1 MQTQSIQPQTPPAK
15 RRSFVIGVAGGSGSG
30 KSTVARNLIKAITPD
45 EIAYLQQDC
54 YYHDL
59 RHLSYEE
66 RCDVNFDHP
75 GSLDD
80 DLLLA
85 HLDQLAQ
92 GQAIDRP
99 IYDFSNHARLPES
112 ERVEAHRVVVVEGI
126 LVFAHPL
133 LRERMDIKVFVDTD
147 PDIRIIRRMLRDVS
161 ERGRSVDSIIA
172 QYLKTVRP
180 MHNEFVEPSK
190 RFADI
195 VIPEGGN
202 NKVALDMLIAKVR
215 SVLAS

>member
-1 MQTQSIQPQTPPAK
+1 MTAAQQHRP
-15 RRSFVIGVAGGSGSG
+15 SFVIGVAGGSGSG
-30 KSTVARNLIKAITPD
+30 KSTVARNLIGAVAAD
-45 EIAYLQQDC
+45 QIAYIQQDC

-66 RCDVNFDHP
+66 RCAVNFDHP
-75 GSLDD
+75 EAFDD

-85 HLDQLAQ
+85 HLEQLAA
-92 GQAIDRP
+92 GRSIERP
-99 IYDFSNHARLPES
+99 FYDFANHARLAETETVQP
-112 ERVEAHRVVVVEGI
+112 RPVIVVEGI
-126 LVFAHPL
+126 LVFANPA
-133 LRERMDIKVFVDTD
+133 LRDRMDIKVFVDTD

-161 ERGRSVDSIIA
+161 ERGRSIDSIIG

-180 MHNEFVEPSK
+180 MHMEFVEPSK

-215 SVLAS
+215 SVLAH

>member
-1 MQTQSIQPQTPPAK
+1 MQTQTVNTASQTS
-15 RRSFVIGVAGGSGSG
+15 RRQSFVIGVAGGSGSG
-30 KSTVARNLIKAITPD
+30 KSTVARNLIEAVAPHQ
-45 EIAYLQQDC
+45 IAYIQQDC
-54 YYHDL
+54 YYQDL

-66 RCDVNFDHP
+66 RCSVNFDHP
-75 GSLDD
+75 DAFDD
-80 DLLLA
+80 DLLLR
-85 HLDQLAQ
+85 HLDLLASGQ
-92 GQAIDRP
+92 GVDRP
-99 IYDFSNHARLPES
+99 IYDFSNHARLTES
-112 ERVEAHRVVVVEGI
+112 ERVEAHRVIVVEGI
-126 LVFAHPL
+126 LVFANPA

-202 NKVALDMLIAKVR
+202 NQVALDMLIAKVR
-215 SVLAS
+215 SVLAG